1 MEPVKENNED
11 NGASN
16 ARALLL
22 ETFGEAHK
30 ELVERVLFQL
40 DAQEAVDKL
49 LSAHAP
55 APPLELSESNPF
67 DDPFSTFNTTFGEEA
82 PLL

>member
-1 MEPVKENNED
+1 MKEPANENHV
-11 NGASN
+11 ASS
-16 ARALLL
+16 ARVLLL

-40 DAQEAVDKL
+40 DAQEAVDTFF
-49 LSAHAP
+49 SAHAP
-55 APPLELSESNPF
+55 APPLEPSKTNPF
-67 DDPFSTFNTTFGEEA
+67 DDPFSTFNTTFGEEP

>member
-1 MEPVKENNED
+1 MKKPANEND
-11 NGASN
+11 ISSS

-22 ETFGEAHK
+22 ETFGEAHE

-40 DAQEAVDKL
+40 NAQEAVDAL
-49 LSAHAP
+49 LSARAP
-55 APPLELSESNPF
+55 APPLEPSKTNPF
-67 DDPFSTFNTTFGEEA
+67 DDPFSTFSTTFGEEP